1 MRKYY
6 PGITIFKLV
15 GCLLVLFAHL
25 VINRY
30 MVSLPNHQLRYL
42 SLPLGVIVPCFYVV
56 AGFLA
61 YKGWSN
67 ASNSHH
73 YIKRYVNRI
82 LLMYVPFCLLFI
94 FEFIVPEL
102 IRGGVTIANL
112 GLQAKILTAAV
123 MLNGPSVQLWFIPPL
138 IFSLSVGY
146 WLVMKRGVRTAL
158 LAGIAGFLLSL
169 LISGSLRS
177 FAIDPIESY
186 LSGSSILVYM
196 KLFIYRYL
204 GLGFTFVVMGIL
216 LARYE
221 EKFNRA
227 KVWPMVGAAVII
239 TTAEFLYLWRYID
252 WNMEYKITLSII
264 PNTLLVFYGI
274 LRVKSPIIQKYHSFI
289 NLFSIVTF
297 CGHILFMKLN
307 LLVLDWEVTE
317 LSNGQNIVYV
327 GATGMECILVSI
339 VLYKWKSIFP
349 SIHINKL
356 KSMSK
361 STDR

>member
-30 MVSLPNHQLRYL
+30 MVSMPDHQLRFL

-61 YKGWSN
+61 YKGWTN
-67 ASNSHH
+67 ASNSQH
-73 YIKRYVNRI
+73 YIRRYVSRI
-82 LLMYVPFCLLFI
+82 LLMYVPFCLLFV
-94 FEFIVPEL
+94 FVFIAPEL
-102 IRGGVTIANL
+102 IRGGLTIANL
-112 GLQAKILTAAV
+112 GLQAKILAV
-123 MLNGPSVQLWFIPPL
+123 AVILNGPSVQLWFIPPL

-146 WLVMKRGVRTAL
+146 WLVTKRGVRTAL
-158 LAGIAGFLLSL
+158 LAGIVGFLMSL

-177 FAIDPIESY
+177 FVITPIEDY
-186 LSGSSILVYM
+186 LSGSSILIYM
-196 KLFIYRYL
+196 KLFIYRYF

-227 KVWPMVGAAVII
+227 KVWPLVGAAFII
-239 TTAEFLYLWRYID
+239 STAEFFYLWRYID
-252 WNMEYKITLSII
+252 WNIEYKITLSII

-274 LRVKSPIIQKYHSFI
+274 LKVKSAIIQKYHSFI

-307 LLVLDWEVTE
+307 LLVLDWEITE
-317 LSNGQNIVYV
+317 LSNGQNVIYV
-327 GATGMECILVSI
+327 AATGIECMLVSI
-339 VLYKWKSIFP
+339 VLYKWKSIVS
-349 SIHINKL
+349 SIQINRL
-356 KSMSK
+356 KRMSK
-361 STDR
+361 STNR